1 VVVEE
6 EETTEEEIG
15 LDGED
20 SGEEEVLLF
29 ATGEVVEAGISME
42 FIFQ

>member
-1 VVVEE
+1 VEVEE
-6 EETTEEEIG
+6 EETAEEEIG
-15 LDGED
+15 LDED
-20 SGEEEVLLF
+20 SGEEVLF

>member
-6 EETTEEEIG
+6 ETETAEEERIG

-20 SGEEEVLLF
+20 SGVMF

-42 FIFQ
+42 FIFFQ

>member
-1 VVVEE
+1 MVEE
-6 EETTEEEIG
+6 ETETAEVERIG

-20 SGEEEVLLF
+20 SGVMLF

-42 FIFQ
+42 FIFFQ

>member
-1 VVVEE
+1 MVWEE
-6 EETTEEEIG
+6 EETETAEEEVIG

-20 SGEEEVLLF
+20 SGVF

>member
-6 EETTEEEIG
+6 EEEEEESG
-15 LDGED
+15 LVGED
-20 SGEEEVLLF
+20 ISGEFMF

-42 FIFQ
+42 FIFFQ

>member
-1 VVVEE
+1 VVVWEE
-6 EETTEEEIG
+6 EETAEEVIG

-20 SGEEEVLLF
+20 SGVF